1 MGARGTHLQAS
12 PPGIARRKTRVNVLV
27 TRGSIRLRKMTA
39 ALAGAAHPGA
49 GGLQLVDPLGRGTAG
64 GLARGGAQQAQPP
77 QPPTPTSREHQ
88 RILAAYNGAYDDS
101 KLEGLLN
108 HTVEK
113 LVAASE
119 RPDVHYRVT
128 ILNSAAVNAFALPT
142 GQLYVTRGLIALAN
156 DTSELASVLSHEM
169 SHVIARHAAIRED
182 QARQVALVS
191 RVVQDVLSD
200 PETGALALAKSKIA
214 LASFSRAQE
223 FEADGI
229 GVGIA
234 ARAGYDPYGAVRF
247 LTSMGRNAELKSNPG
262 QTHHIDP
269 RAPDFLSSHPATP
282 ERVKNAQSNARQF
295 AGPGAGERDKQ
306 NYLAGIDGM
315 VYGEDPSEGFVR
327 GRRFLHPKLGF
338 TFLAPEGFTLDNT
351 AQAVLGVKE
360 GGGQALRVDVVRVP
374 AEQTLADYLTSGWI
388 ENIDPKSVEDV
399 IINGLPAATATA
411 KGDQWSFR
419 LYAVRFG
426 SDVYRFIFASKRTTA
441 EIDRAFRE
449 AVEHVPAHDADGE
462 PGGEAPAPQDRDRR
476 EGRHGREARGDDGD
490 DRPPGRA
497 IPRAQRARPQ
507 RPRQSR
513 RSREDRDGVSEHV
526 RFTSPQIERAAAL
539 ARAARRRSA
548 HRAAGPERA
557 SRRSRPPGSAAA
569 G

>member
-1 MGARGTHLQAS
+1 LTEASGASVAGTGRQH
-12 PPGIARRKTRVNVLV
+12 GIWGVGL
-27 TRGSIRLRKMTA
+27 RLA
-39 ALAGAAHPGA
+39 ALGLLGLALGGCSSSLISAGAPPA
-49 GGLQLVDPLGRGTAG
+49 GVA
-64 GLARGGAQQAQPP
+64 GLARPPQGAQQE
-77 QPPTPTSREHQ
+77 PPTPTSREHQ
-88 RILAAYNGAYDDS
+88 RILAAYNGAYDDP

-223 FEADGI
+223 LEADGI

-234 ARAGYDPYGAVRF
+234 ARAGYDAYGAVRF
-247 LTSMGRNAELKSNPG
+247 LTSMGRNAELKTTAG
-262 QTHHIDP
+262 QTHIDP
-269 RAPDFLSSHPATP
+269 RAPDFFSSHPATP
-282 ERVKNAQSNARQF
+282 ERVKNAQANARQF
-295 AGPGAGERDKQ
+295 ATPNGERDKQ
-306 NYLAGIDGM
+306 AYLASVDGL

-327 GRRFLHPKLGF
+327 GRRFLHAKLGF
-338 TFLAPEGFTLDNT
+338 TFVAPEGFSLDNT
-351 AQAVLGVKE
+351 AQAVLGVRE
-360 GGGQALRVDVVRVP
+360 GGGQALRMDVVRVP
-374 AEQTLADYLTSGWI
+374 AEQTLADYLNSGWI

-411 KGDQWSFR
+411 KGDQWVFR

-426 SDVYRFIFASKRTTA
+426 SDVYRFIFATKRMA
-441 EIDRAFRE
+441 PEVDRAFRE
-449 AVEHVPAHDADGE
+449 SVTTFRRMTLAESQAAKPLHIKIARVEA
-462 PGGEAPAPQDRDRR
+462 
-476 EGRHGREARGDDGD
+476 GDTVEKVAALMATP
-490 DRPPGRA
+490 DRPVERFRVLNGLGPNDRINPG
-497 IPRAQRARPQ
+497 
-507 RPRQSR
+507 
-513 RSREDRDGVSEHV
+513 DLVKLV
-526 RFTSPQIERAAAL
+526 IE
-539 ARAARRRSA
+539 
-548 HRAAGPERA
+548 
-557 SRRSRPPGSAAA
+557 
-569 G
+569 